1 MTYEER
7 EEIISIKEDAR
18 EENVEV
24 HDLVEFIYYKLI
36 NSDEYDEEMEKA
48 WRLYLTKNGNE
59 EYQGDNIKY
68 GGYEEFPRTKSY
80 FDDIYVKLSD
90 EDDDTEV
97 YSITNFKSQDFFL
110 KCLKRL
116 DQKVIGT
123 LRNYEKTQML
133 SYSKI
138 GKLILIA
145 EIINDDF
152 DFYEENCGI
161 TDVTEKVKEAM
172 KIFRE
177 LINGNVKKF
186 SEEEFIEKL
195 KKLDEEGE

>member
-1 MTYEER
+1 MVAVEKMTYEER
-7 EEIISIKEDAR
+7 EEIIITKESAR

-24 HDLVEFIYYKLI
+24 HGLVEFIYCKLI
-36 NSDEYDEEMEKA
+36 NSDEYDEEMKKA

-59 EYQGDNIKY
+59 EY
-68 GGYEEFPRTKSY
+68 KSY
-80 FDDIYVKLSD
+80 FDDIYVNLSD

-97 YSITNFKSQDFFL
+97 YSITNIKSQDFFL

-177 LINGNVKKF
+177 LINENVKKF
-186 SEEEFIEKL
+186 SEEEFIKTL

>member
-18 EENVEV
+18 KENVEV

-172 KIFRE
+172 KMFRE

>member
-18 EENVEV
+18 KENVEV

-133 SYSKI
+133 SYSEI

-172 KIFRE
+172 KMFRE